1 MAVSFNR
8 GLGFLPVLWGFYTVA
23 TIFLCYS
30 LAVKHGHLYP
40 YVPSVSHTGATS
52 PERNIFALLFEFGA
66 FWATVNLSV
75 RYLQFDT
82 LLKADQNCDRI
93 LNKIAFGFGLLS
105 VIGLVFIANW
115 PTPNVSKFQFL
126 LSVMSTLTRPLFF
139 TEIEHF
145 LCLRSFR
152 YQN

>member
-1 MAVSFNR
+1 MLFNFTEIIYSYVNRTTTVDPSTFRPSATEKRLFEMAVSFNR

-30 LAVKHGHLYP
+30 LRSSTAIFIRMFPALVTQVPQAQNATFCLAVR
-40 YVPSVSHTGATS
+40 V
-52 PERNIFALLFEFGA
+52 RR

-93 LNKIAFGFGLLS
+93 LNKIAFGLG
-105 VIGLVFIANW
+105 
-115 PTPNVSKFQFL
+115 
-126 LSVMSTLTRPLFF
+126 
-139 TEIEHF
+139 
-145 LCLRSFR
+145 
-152 YQN
+152 Y